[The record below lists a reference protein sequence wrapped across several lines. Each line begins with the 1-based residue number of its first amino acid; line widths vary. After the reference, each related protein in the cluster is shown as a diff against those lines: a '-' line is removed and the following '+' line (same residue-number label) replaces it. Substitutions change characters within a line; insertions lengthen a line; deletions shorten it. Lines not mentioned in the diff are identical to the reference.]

1 MFFNVAGQ
9 ALFDIVLLDKV
20 AYEEFLPQM
29 LTDFDLGD
37 DEVRRALRP
46 MIEKLSKRGA
56 GLDDEAALEAWRA
69 WNQAHADEK
78 MVQREGN

>member
-1 MFFNVAGQ
+1 M
-9 ALFDIVLLDKV
+9 DEV

-37 DEVRRALRP
+37 EEVRRALRP

-69 WNQAHADEK
+69 WSEAHADEK